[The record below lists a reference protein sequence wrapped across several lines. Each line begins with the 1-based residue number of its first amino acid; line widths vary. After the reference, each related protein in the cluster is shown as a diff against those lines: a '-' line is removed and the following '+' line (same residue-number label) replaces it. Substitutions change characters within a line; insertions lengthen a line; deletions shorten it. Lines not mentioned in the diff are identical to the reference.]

1 MLCFDGNTLTVT
13 VWALRA
19 QTPTP
24 TVRPW
29 LGRVAGVSVRRMRTR
44 WRAYTRFT
52 CTTHEPNGDL
62 SPEISAESEFFF
74 ELFPPAAGEK
84 ILQYTSKNGDLA
96 CSTVLHSTVKLRPK

>member
-19 QTPTP
+19 KTPTP

-52 CTTHEPNGDL
+52 YVTDSTTEDL
-62 SPEISAESEFFF
+62 LMRNRGSLSLARHYDGLLEECGVGAENRS
-74 ELFPPAAGEK
+74 
-84 ILQYTSKNGDLA
+84 
-96 CSTVLHSTVKLRPK
+96 